1 MIQIIIRHKCGSSQ
15 DSAESGDQDE
25 GERWS
30 KSIAKLSTDSDAGQI

>member
-15 DSAESGDQDE
+15 DSAESEDQDE